1 MRPSQVDVAAELSA
15 SKEVRAHLAFAG
27 TCVAIGLREGTVLW
41 ASPSCA
47 EVLGWRPE
55 DLKGSNIW
63 GALLHAEDAAAGG
76 RLAAAFSDGDII
88 AWARLLAQ
96 DGTRRWYRIDA
107 LDRKGLVVAAF
118 RLEAD
123 KALHHFHSMPRQA

>member
-1 MRPSQVDVAAELSA
+1 MPLSKQA
-15 SKEVRAHLAFAG
+15 LVEEISNSKEVRAHLAFSG
-27 TCVAIGLREGTVLW
+27 TCVAIGQREGLVLW

-63 GALLHAEDAAAGG
+63 RALLHPEDAAAGG
-76 RLAAAFSDGDII
+76 RLAAAFADGDII

-96 DGTRRWYRIDA
+96 DGTRRWYRIDV
-107 LDRKGLVVAAF
+107 LDRSGLVVAAF
-118 RLEAD
+118 RRETD
-123 KALHHFHSMPRQA
+123 EALHHFHSMPRHA